1 MVSHIAIGLFI
12 ILIITIFLRNVSKH
26 FDMAKGWLPNFISV
40 IGFLLMA
47 IWWIYSSN
55 K

>member
-1 MVSHIAIGLFI
+1 MVSHTAIGLFI
-12 ILIITIFLRNVSKH
+12 ILIITIFLRKVSKR
-26 FDMAKGWLPNFISV
+26 FDRENGWLPNLISV

-47 IWWIYSSN
+47 IWWIYSYN